1 MKKLKQLGLLMWKNF
16 MLQRRRPVGTL
27 VQIGLPFFMSLI
39 YLLIRLYLIDA
50 TRYSAITWPEYSIST
65 PPPTLRTS
73 FSIGYATPNGSELS
87 QEFINNLTYYLNED
101 TYPNQTIDLQH
112 FPSESVMVNKIIDS
126 SDHNSSK
133 CIGGIYFTTL
143 PGNKQSAFDYTLR
156 FTIPK
161 NKKNPLAKNGHEWLT
176 KYVFPKFQLP
186 QPRNNDSAVGDH
198 PSYYKAGFLFTQY
211 AVDRAI
217 VSQFG
222 AEPATVLMQKFP
234 FPSYIQDAFIFII
247 QQFMPNFFVIA
258 FIYTALVIVRSIV
271 YEKEKRLK
279 VSAYQYY
286 HTTIYHTI
294 YYTMLITPYH
304 ATPYCTTIYHTV
316 PYHNHIHILLN
327 QTWDNHLHQND
338 LLMLYLFLRKH

>member
-1 MKKLKQLGLLMWKNF
+1 MMRKLKQLGLLMWKNF

-50 TRYSAITWPEYSIST
+50 TRYSAITWPEYNIST
-65 PPPTLRTS
+65 PPLTLKTS

-87 QEFINNLTYYLNED
+87 QEFINNLTYYLNKD

-126 SDHNSSK
+126 SDHNSRK

-143 PGNKQSAFDYTLR
+143 PGNKQGVFDYTLR

-294 YYTMLITPYH
+294 YYTMLITPYQSH
-304 ATPYCTTIYHTV
+304 HTMLHHTAPQYTIPQSHTHFTKSNLGQ
-316 PYHNHIHILLN
+316 PLAP
-327 QTWDNHLHQND
+327 
-338 LLMLYLFLRKH
+338 K